1 MPPLPASAS
10 ASATA
15 TRFAAHWVID
25 VLAGDETLEFSVL
38 KALVGASSES
48 LAGAPEATRERVALR
63 CLEEVSAVIAA
74 GGDAAATAKV
84 LRADGARSCED
95 LLLQLIGEVGSSGNL
110 EKDLLPPFSQ
120 EIQNI
125 IRIKKPALP
134 ETSFELLR
142 EVDPKITSMALPSQ
156 LEQNGTTQLDNDQ
169 FLSSSHDHVN
179 IEKTRLPTEN
189 GDLQQEAQVNFV
201 DESDTRSME
210 NDSVA
215 PTSVLQQPCTFDS
228 KRCNPPQEDAIV
240 AASLGARS
248 PEMSP
253 IVEGDISVG
262 TVPASASCDAALLRS
277 ITEPLSKHVME
288 DHNATDQPQSHRKIC
303 PSQHHYIDGERP
315 QNGSTN
321 NLSSKDPRHEELSM
335 HTTVN
340 PDIDRSGDALPFVS
354 AQNTTNIS
362 QPHSSEAQMNAL
374 QHKSGEKVNQDLDD
388 VSAIIQLM
396 EKDHVREELS
406 LQAASVLPSIS
417 CNGAIQGGKSET
429 NHLPGNSTEHATV
442 FGQQNVDKSHVE
454 VSGDDKVNQ
463 ALHDGSIQ
471 ENNAVSGGMNAQA
484 SPMSQAC
491 NIYLHD
497 KISEANYLSEENTR
511 KNRTDVQKC
520 GYSASI
526 PGSAHVHEEL
536 SLKAASVLPSIS
548 CNGAIQ
554 GGKSET
560 NHLSGNAA
568 EHATVFGQQN
578 VHKSHVEV
586 SDVDKVNQDLH
597 DGSIQ
602 ENNAVNGGTN
612 AQASPMSQACNIY
625 FHDKISEA
633 NYLSEENTRKNRTD
647 VQKCGYSASIPGFAQ
662 DGDGKSTMK
671 VSNKEN
677 FGDTSVEISVPSSD
691 VSLRGTVAGLL
702 AMTDKMPFCTKDQD
716 INDSLGD
723 LSQQYLCI
731 KCGKDGQLL
740 KCSSCVLTAHDSCF
754 GSSATFE
761 ETGLF
766 YCPVCFCTKA
776 TEAYQKAKQ
785 TYCEARKNL
794 AAFIGK
800 TRLVKQHD
808 EQPSGVMPEA
818 TNREGHSNGCD
829 LSKRKNIHQNGAG
842 NLAHRDEEP
851 HRQSKKQKINT
862 TGNGCAEH
870 VITEKVPCPNSG
882 VAPMNEH
889 TILKNSSSSKRVQGT
904 EKQQQVESKEAV
916 NDNSSHETRK
926 NQEVEAD
933 REDGLANSHQPD
945 DSDEL
950 EATSSNDSGNRSS
963 PPWRDMRHKKA
974 RLHEKET
981 MASSNSRKTVQ
992 QDQHM
997 PSSSKQRNYAYP
1009 QKRYSNPIAPSGRR
1023 TKLCWTA
1030 EEEAA
1035 LKEAMEKFTPQD
1047 DKPIPWIQIL
1057 EYGRDVFHRTRL
1069 PCDLRV
1075 KWRNMKKRAGC

>member
-1 MPPLPASAS
+1 MPPLP

-25 VLAGDETLEFSVL
+25 ALAGDETLEFSVL

-142 EVDPKITSMALPSQ
+142 EVDPEITSMALRSQ

-179 IEKTRLPTEN
+179 IEKPRLPTEN

-201 DESDTRSME
+201 DKSDTRSME

-228 KRCNPPQEDAIV
+228 KRCNPPQEDAIG

-288 DHNATDQPQSHRKIC
+288 DHNAMDQPQSHRKIC

-315 QNGSTN
+315 QNGSTS

-340 PDIDRSGDALPFVS
+340 PDIDRSGDALPTNASESEFVS
-354 AQNTTNIS
+354 ARNTTNIS
-362 QPHSSEAQMNAL
+362 QHDSSEAQMSAL

-388 VSAIIQLM
+388 VSAIIQLV
-396 EKDHVREELS
+396 EKDHVHEELS
-406 LQAASVLPSIS
+406 LQAASVLPS
-417 CNGAIQGGKSET
+417 T
-429 NHLPGNSTEHATV
+429 
-442 FGQQNVDKSHVE
+442 
-454 VSGDDKVNQ
+454 
-463 ALHDGSIQ
+463 
-471 ENNAVSGGMNAQA
+471 
-484 SPMSQAC
+484 
-491 NIYLHD
+491 
-497 KISEANYLSEENTR
+497 
-511 KNRTDVQKC
+511 
-520 GYSASI
+520 
-526 PGSAHVHEEL
+526 
-536 SLKAASVLPSIS
+536 S

-586 SDVDKVNQDLH
+586 SDVDEVNQDLH
-597 DGSIQ
+597 DCSIQ

-625 FHDKISEA
+625 FRDKISEA

-647 VQKCGYSASIPGFAQ
+647 VQKCGYSASIPGFAR

-671 VSNKEN
+671 ISNKEN

-702 AMTDKMPFCTKDQD
+702 AMTDKMPFYTKDQD

-723 LSQQYLCI
+723 LSQQDLCI

-785 TYCEARKNL
+785 TYCEARKKL
-794 AAFIGK
+794 AAFLGK
-800 TRLVKQHD
+800 TRLVKQYD

-851 HRQSKKQKINT
+851 HQQSKKQKINT
-862 TGNGCAEH
+862 TGNGCAEQ
-870 VITEKVPCPNSG
+870 VITEKVPYPNYG

-889 TILKNSSSSKRVQGT
+889 TILKNSSSKQVQGT

-981 MASSNSRKTVQ
+981 MASSNSRKTAQ

-997 PSSSKQRNYAYP
+997 PSSSKQRSYAYP
-1009 QKRYSNPIAPSGRR
+1009 QKRYSNPVAPSGRR

-1047 DKPIPWIQIL
+1047 DTPIPWTQIL
-1057 EYGRDVFHRTRL
+1057 EYSRDVFHRTRL
-1069 PCDLRV
+1069 PSDLRV